1 VAEPYRDLLPEPE
14 VPGRSLPWRALCA
27 FFVPAASLALGV
39 GLQRL
44 AEGPAPQGDPFVR
57 WLVWSSGAGL
67 IIGALTGLVLGKR
80 LLWASYGLAA
90 PWVVA
95 ALVSAGMLALRRWA
109 EGR

>member
-1 VAEPYRDLLPEPE
+1 
-14 VPGRSLPWRALCA
+14 
-27 FFVPAASLALGV
+27 
-39 GLQRL
+39 
-44 AEGPAPQGDPFVR
+44 
-57 WLVWSSGAGL
+57 LVWSSGAGL

-80 LLWASYGLAA
+80 LLWALYGLAA